1 MPSKNP
7 WRNLSPVGFVRGL
20 RGLAEEEICHE
31 DHGQTQRDDGYRFA
45 VSGERRR
52 IVVGIFAVGRDVL
65 FYRRVGFGRGKRFDY
80 VFWDRLGGNV
90 QRINVAAAG
99 FAAVGKAH
107 EVPLVAQRRDLRGA
121 DRRAVVEQRFAVGQ
135 VADDFAVFVVRST
148 ANAHVVTVVR
158 QFQRA
163 FGELVAR
170 LVVDGGQFIRFDF
183 ARKIEVTYGSVAVF
197 GLSEND
203 GEVVFGKRSHGG
215 FAVVGVEN
223 GAAIYKRVRKHGG
236 FGSAGRGTY
245 AVNRQKRDHYGEKRE
260 YSDFQTE
267 THNAIVTP
275 WGLRKNGVSGENRLI
290 LEKKV
295 NEREIIEKIRRLERR
310 EKQLYRNNRIFRYN
324 TGEKVHLKQL
334 EFHKC
339 QKRNR
344 WVFGGNRSGK
354 TECGAAETVWR
365 ARGIHPYR
373 ENRADVSGWV
383 VSPTRE
389 VQREVAQRKVLY
401 YLNPEW
407 IADVVMVSGKSG
419 NPDGGVIDYIAVKN
433 VFGGIS
439 RIGFKSAEMG
449 REKFQGASLDF
460 VWFDEEPP
468 EDIYEECR
476 MRVVDR
482 KGDIY
487 GTMTPL
493 KGITF
498 LYDRIYLNDRG
509 DDNVWHIFME
519 WADNPYLDPDEIKSV
534 SAAMTREELDS
545 RRYGRFVTAKGQVY
559 PEFQESVHVIE
570 PFEVP
575 REWYDNISI
584 DPGLH
589 NPLSCHFY
597 ATDGDGTVYV
607 IAEHYEA
614 GQSVAYHARKIKEI
628 AAGLGWHGDGK
639 GRIGA
644 LIDSAATQRTLA
656 SSKSVAEL
664 FYDEGIA
671 VNVRVNKDL
680 FSGINRV
687 KEYLKPMD
695 NPSEPRLYIFSNCVN
710 LIREIKGYRWGDGD
724 APVKRDD
731 HALDE
736 LRYFI
741 MSRPE
746 PYKPKI
752 EKSAIEL
759 DKDRLIRRLGRR

>member
-1 MPSKNP
+1 M
-7 WRNLSPVGFVRGL
+7 
-20 RGLAEEEICHE
+20 
-31 DHGQTQRDDGYRFA
+31 
-45 VSGERRR
+45 
-52 IVVGIFAVGRDVL
+52 
-65 FYRRVGFGRGKRFDY
+65 
-80 VFWDRLGGNV
+80 
-90 QRINVAAAG
+90 
-99 FAAVGKAH
+99 
-107 EVPLVAQRRDLRGA
+107 
-121 DRRAVVEQRFAVGQ
+121 
-135 VADDFAVFVVRST
+135 
-148 ANAHVVTVVR
+148 
-158 QFQRA
+158 
-163 FGELVAR
+163 
-170 LVVDGGQFIRFDF
+170 
-183 ARKIEVTYGSVAVF
+183 
-197 GLSEND
+197 
-203 GEVVFGKRSHGG
+203 
-215 FAVVGVEN
+215 
-223 GAAIYKRVRKHGG
+223 
-236 FGSAGRGTY
+236 
-245 AVNRQKRDHYGEKRE
+245 
-260 YSDFQTE
+260 
-267 THNAIVTP
+267 
-275 WGLRKNGVSGENRLI
+275 
-290 LEKKV
+290 

-354 TECGAAETVWR
+354 TECGAVETVWR

-419 NPDGGVIDYIAVKN
+419 NPDGGIIDYIAVRN

-468 EDIYEECR
+468 EDVYEECR

-498 LYDRIYLNDRG
+498 VYDRIYLNDRG

-519 WADNPYLDPDEIKSV
+519 WADNPYLDPEEIKSV

-545 RRYGRFVTAKGQVY
+545 RRYGRFVSAKGQVY
-559 PEFQESVHVIE
+559 PEFQEAVHVIE
-570 PFEVP
+570 PFDVP

-614 GQSVAYHARKIKEI
+614 GQSVACHARKIKEI
-628 AAGLGWHGDGK
+628 AARLGWHSDGH
-639 GRIGA
+639 GRISA
-644 LIDSAATQRTLA
+644 LIDSAASQRTLA
-656 SSKSVAEL
+656 ASKSVAEL

-671 VNVRVNKDL
+671 VNTRVNKEL

-687 KEYLKPMD
+687 KEYLSPVGSPDK
-695 NPSEPRLYIFSNCVN
+695 PRLYIFSSCVN

-752 EKSAIEL
+752 EKTVIEL
-759 DKDRLIRRLGRR
+759 DKDRLIRRLGRRR